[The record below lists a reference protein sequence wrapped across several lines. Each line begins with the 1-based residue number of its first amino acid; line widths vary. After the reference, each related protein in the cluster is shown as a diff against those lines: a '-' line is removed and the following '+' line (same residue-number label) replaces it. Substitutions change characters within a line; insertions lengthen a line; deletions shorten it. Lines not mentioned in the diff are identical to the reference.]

1 MLLFWFIE
9 VFLRKLFLVFEQL
22 LHLVGFLHYKVLE
35 KLTKQKC
42 QASFP
47 IPKHNQ
53 NNKLKK
59 GACSCNNRTKITEK
73 KIILFFRTL

>member
-35 KLTKQKC
+35 KLTIQKC
-42 QASFP
+42 QASFL
-47 IPKHNQ
+47 IPKYDQ
-53 NNKLKK
+53 KNKLKK
-59 GACSCNNRTKITEK
+59 GACSYNNRTKITK
-73 KIILFFRTL
+73 K